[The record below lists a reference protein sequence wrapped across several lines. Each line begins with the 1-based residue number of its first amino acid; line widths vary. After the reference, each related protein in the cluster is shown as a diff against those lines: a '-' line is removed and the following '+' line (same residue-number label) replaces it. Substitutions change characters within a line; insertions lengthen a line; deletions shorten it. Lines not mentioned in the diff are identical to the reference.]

1 MGSSLL
7 KGGGS
12 TGPWIRHCSC
22 SQQRDTT
29 PSTSGLYLE
38 IYILTENLNAP
49 LCFPQSNPVGAL
61 PTYGELIDMFDE
73 FGSDQHLLCMELSK
87 RFPSIS
93 TKRPGRLVDTITRI
107 VAPTKP
113 SLNGVLRLTGSPLR
127 SYRQRIWEPRV
138 RTAKSRGRLHVYF
151 KLLYTIIIDRITC
164 IDSGDSYPDDLIP
177 YGLTKD
183 LLNSAMSEI
192 EAGNTSVWSLSGR
205 IPTIGFYRAL
215 HLYLKQHFKAT
226 TKTSIGKLYCSIDI
240 NLKEKG
246 SRPDNIYRF
255 VERIISS
262 DHHSEDL
269 MMYDTQPA
277 KSMSIHLKKC
287 SDQLEML
294 NSECTELKSK
304 FEKTRSQ
311 LRSTKSALRDVTN

>member
-1 MGSSLL
+1 
-7 KGGGS
+7 
-12 TGPWIRHCSC
+12 
-22 SQQRDTT
+22 
-29 PSTSGLYLE
+29 
-38 IYILTENLNAP
+38 
-49 LCFPQSNPVGAL
+49 
-61 PTYGELIDMFDE
+61 MFDE

-164 IDSGDSYPDDLIP
+164 IDSGDSYPYDLIP

-192 EAGNTSVWSLSGR
+192 ETGNTSVWSLSGR

-226 TKTSIGKLYCSIDI
+226 TKTSIGKFYCSIDV

-262 DHHSEDL
+262 DRHSEDL

-311 LRSTKSALRDVTN
+311 LRSTKSALRDVTNQNTVLSQRLKSARERISQLRCKNASLEEVCESTS

>member
-1 MGSSLL
+1 M
-7 KGGGS
+7 GGGGGG
-12 TGPWIRHCSC
+12 TGPWIRHCAC

-192 EAGNTSVWSLSGR
+192 EAGNTSVWSLSGK

-215 HLYLKQHFKAT
+215 HLYLKQH
-226 TKTSIGKLYCSIDI
+226 LRLLL
-240 NLKEKG
+240 NLPPLAN
-246 SRPDNIYRF
+246 ST
-255 VERIISS
+255 VV
-262 DHHSEDL
+262 
-269 MMYDTQPA
+269 
-277 KSMSIHLKKC
+277 SM
-287 SDQLEML
+287 
-294 NSECTELKSK
+294 
-304 FEKTRSQ
+304 
-311 LRSTKSALRDVTN
+311 